1 MKSMRRFLGIL
12 VMCAGVLGLV
22 LSLAGLVTIW
32 VVKPTIAATVDST
45 ISTLNATI
53 STSQQAMQIAGQALG
68 GTVDS
73 VEALSTML
81 SATATSV
88 QDTQPMLDQLK
99 VFMGEKLPATMESA
113 TDSLKA
119 AQSGAAVADSAIK
132 SLDAF
137 RTVLSGVPLIGGFV
151 EPPKQSYNPEKPLA
165 DSLGDLA
172 TGMQDL
178 PQMFREMAANLDKA
192 DDNLATVQTS
202 LTTMSTSVGTI
213 SSSLSQYQAMVSQ
226 SQASMG
232 NLTTMLTNLQNNL
245 NTILTSVA
253 LVLSLFFLW
262 LLAAQVVILSQGWEL
277 YQGTAGRMEG
287 AAPEPASSSP
297 TLTEEPESAAPTDDV
312 AEGTEVAP
320 GGPEGPETSA

>member
-1 MKSMRRFLGIL
+1 
-12 VMCAGVLGLV
+12 
-22 LSLAGLVTIW
+22 
-32 VVKPTIAATVDST
+32 
-45 ISTLNATI
+45 
-53 STSQQAMQIAGQALG
+53 MQIAGQALG

-113 TDSLKA
+113 TDLLKA

-151 EPPKQSYNPEKPLA
+151 EPPKQAYNPEKPLA
-165 DSLGDLA
+165 NSLGDLA

-178 PQMFREMAANLDKA
+178 PQMFRDMAANLDKA

-232 NLTTMLTNLQNNL
+232 NLTAMLTNLQNNL

-287 AAPEPASSSP
+287 GAPEPVVAEPVSGSP
-297 TLTEEPESAAPTDDV
+297 AVAEVPESTTPTGEV
-312 AEGTEVAP
+312 TEGADVAP
-320 GGPEGPETSA
+320 GGPEGPEAQV